1 MMVSIARAMLVLQ
14 TLLLLTL
21 FSSASTLGD
30 GAGEDGEATG
40 PRSASPGD
48 GSHEREVCLR
58 RLDELW
64 VGSGGLEFRAWGLGL
79 GLMRLGEEGIYL
91 RRESPPAPVLHFPP
105 EARPA
110 SVDKP
115 RARDSRSRVTRS
127 LEVLFLLHLLLLH
140 LPASMRRRGG

>member
-14 TLLLLTL
+14 ALLLLTL

-58 RLDELW
+58 RLDELR
-64 VGSGGLEFRAWGLGL
+64 VGSGGLEQEATLDAGR
-79 GLMRLGEEGIYL
+79 
-91 RRESPPAPVLHFPP
+91 FPP
-105 EARPA
+105 
-110 SVDKP
+110 
-115 RARDSRSRVTRS
+115 
-127 LEVLFLLHLLLLH
+127 
-140 LPASMRRRGG
+140 LPVSSTPNPDPQP